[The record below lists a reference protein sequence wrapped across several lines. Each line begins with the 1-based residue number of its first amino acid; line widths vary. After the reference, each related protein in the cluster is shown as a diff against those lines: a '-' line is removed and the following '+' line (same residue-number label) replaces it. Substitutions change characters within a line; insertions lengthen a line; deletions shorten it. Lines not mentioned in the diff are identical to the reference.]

1 MPMKTRLEEVNEELE
16 HTRSDIYGVVI
27 DIKDAARGCALISK
41 DMWSKLDAAVEQY
54 AELRIEKAELEK
66 KQW

>member
-1 MPMKTRLEEVNEELE
+1 MPMKTRLEEVQELLEQSKSAIDRLVLQIENADSNELHVQKFKE
-16 HTRSDIYGVVI
+16 
-27 DIKDAARGCALISK
+27 
-41 DMWSKLDAAVEQY
+41 LDAEIERY

>member
-1 MPMKTRLEEVNEELE
+1 MPMKTRLEEVNDELE
-16 HTRSDIYGVVI
+16 LTRSDIYSAVI
-27 DIKDAARGCALISK
+27 DIGSLSCALVPK
-41 DMWSKLDAAVEQY
+41 DMWSKLDAAVERY

>member
-27 DIKDAARGCALISK
+27 DIKDAARDCALISK
-41 DMWSKLDAAVEQY
+41 DMWSKLDVAVERY

-66 KQW
+66 KQR

>member
-1 MPMKTRLEEVNEELE
+1 MPMKTRLEEVQELLEQSKNAIDRLVLQIENADSNELHVQKFKE
-16 HTRSDIYGVVI
+16 
-27 DIKDAARGCALISK
+27 
-41 DMWSKLDAAVEQY
+41 LDAAVERY

>member
-16 HTRSDIYGVVI
+16 HARSDIYGVVI

-41 DMWSKLDAAVEQY
+41 DMWSKLDAAVERY

>member
-1 MPMKTRLEEVNEELE
+1 MPMKTRLEEVNSELSCA
-16 HTRSDIYGVVI
+16 RDDIYSAVI
-27 DIKDAARGCALISK
+27 DIGSLACPLVPK
-41 DMWSKLDAAVEQY
+41 DMWSKLDAEIERY